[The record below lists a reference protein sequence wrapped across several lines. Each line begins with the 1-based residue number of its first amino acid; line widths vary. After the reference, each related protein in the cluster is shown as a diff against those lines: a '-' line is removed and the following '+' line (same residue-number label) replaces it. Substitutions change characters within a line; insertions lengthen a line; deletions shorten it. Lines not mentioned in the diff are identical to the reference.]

1 MYWIWQFVVSHRNAT
16 SLIITVLLSL
26 AMMSAKKQDQQNIVK
41 TLKLTIFSPAQL
53 LVGSIYQINNIFAEN
68 KQLREQVV
76 LTELENA
83 VLREK
88 LSEIFSTDEDL
99 MEISPAYEIIPADIV
114 AREPSFFY
122 RTAIINAG
130 ANHGVKNS
138 MPVISG
144 GGVVGKV
151 IAVLPLTSQIQMIYG
166 PEEHISIEHQRTGT
180 VGILEAKVDGTL
192 FANVRSIAEVKI
204 DDTLSTT
211 GLGGVYP
218 KGLKVGTIERIENS
232 QNGDIF
238 KRIYIKSAVDFERLR
253 KVFVVKSEPQWE
265 AIKKEI
271 VVLEGGAN

>member
-218 KGLKVGTIERIENS
+218 KGLKVGTIERIENP